1 MYQLVLHHTYVGGST
16 FDVSGMGNHGVPA
29 DVQPGTGAD
38 AGSYT
43 FASAASG
50 IMVAPSLSL
59 QNLQALRVRMKI
71 RADPWDGARRN
82 LVEGFVSFAFT
93 LGGDGTL
100 TGTIVDR
107 SGAWSGV
114 SAAGAVTPGR
124 WHEVE
129 MVHDGV
135 GTVALKVDGHVVAVR
150 TDVPG
155 PVRSVGPLGVAIGRW
170 PDANRYA
177 FKGGIGE
184 LQIWRFDPVKAV
196 TKYLSCCCHRD
207 TAPLEAV
214 LAELRERGVDG
225 AQAAELARQAQ
236 QATLDLLQAVH
247 GPEAKGNTE
256 LERSLDL
263 FQRALAGRDR
273 RRLRRCA
280 AGRETCSRPTPMLAP
295 SPAGG
300 SAWRTSHVRSALA
313 AGSRRRCCM
322 LCAWTWCRPTTPI
335 GPVPT
340 PHPPWRAARGITCPR
355 PNR

>member
-1 MYQLVLHHTYVGGST
+1 MGGST

-273 RRLRRCA
+273 RRLSPLRRRA
-280 AGRETCSRPTPMLAP
+280 RDLLQADANAGALTGWRQRMEDIARQIGLSRREQEAMLHALCLDVVPPDDPHRPRPDP
-295 SPAGG
+295 SPAVEGG
-300 SAWRTSHVRSALA
+300 PWDH
-313 AGSRRRCCM
+313 
-322 LCAWTWCRPTTPI
+322 
-335 GPVPT
+335 VPT
-340 PHPPWRAARGITCPR
+340 PEPLIPADRRVG
-355 PNR
+355 